1 MEPSNIYKDTD
12 LKICID
18 KAIELLKDSDSIVKE
33 LDNNGKAD
41 CHIMTNT
48 YKLDIIIKEN
58 KED

>member
-1 MEPSNIYKDTD
+1 MKLSYVYKDTD

-18 KAIELLKDSDSIVKE
+18 KAIELLKDSDSIVEE
-33 LDNNGKAD
+33 LEKNGKAD